1 MGNCL
6 CGELSEWGIV
16 QWGIVL
22 VGNCPVGNCPF
33 TVESPSEG
41 MIDPR
46 YLNDVTSSRHSPL
59 INIVPVVLGSCSF
72 LHLFPFCKHALSFP
86 VLL

>member
-22 VGNCPVGNCPF
+22 VGNCPVGKTDNSVWDSLAVVTPVSAQF
-33 TVESPSEG
+33 T
-41 MIDPR
+41 
-46 YLNDVTSSRHSPL
+46 
-59 INIVPVVLGSCSF
+59 
-72 LHLFPFCKHALSFP
+72 
-86 VLL
+86 

>member
-33 TVESPSEG
+33 TVTP
-41 MIDPR
+41 IVH
-46 YLNDVTSSRHSPL
+46 VTP
-59 INIVPVVLGSCSF
+59 IVILRVFVKNNV
-72 LHLFPFCKHALSFP
+72 HKHF
-86 VLL
+86 

>member
-33 TVESPSEG
+33 TPHTVEYIG
-41 MIDPR
+41 MFKFNKE
-46 YLNDVTSSRHSPL
+46 YLKTSFHFA
-59 INIVPVVLGSCSF
+59 VY
-72 LHLFPFCKHALSFP
+72 
-86 VLL
+86 